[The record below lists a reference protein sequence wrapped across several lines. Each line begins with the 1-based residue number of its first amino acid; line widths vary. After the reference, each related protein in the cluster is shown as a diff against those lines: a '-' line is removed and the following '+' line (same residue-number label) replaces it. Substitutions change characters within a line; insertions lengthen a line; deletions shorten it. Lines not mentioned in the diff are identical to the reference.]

1 MSMKHTAAME
11 SVLTVFL
18 AHPDEEHYGWEL
30 MERTGLPSGTL
41 YPILDRF
48 SRKEWLESYWDTSQK
63 PRKQYR
69 ITARGI
75 ADAREYL
82 SLETSFRHGG
92 STHVD
97 IAASTVSRIRNRED
111 AAYE

>member
-1 MSMKHTAAME
+1 MKHTLATE

-18 AHPDEEHYGWEL
+18 DHPAEEHYGWEL

-41 YPILDRF
+41 YPILDRL
-48 SRKEWLESYWDTSQK
+48 SRKGWLESHWDMSQK

-75 ADAREYL
+75 HDASEYL
-82 SLETSFRHGG
+82 SLEASFRRGG
-92 STHVD
+92 SL
-97 IAASTVSRIRNRED
+97 TVD
-111 AAYE
+111 AAKVVASEARSQDDDGPK